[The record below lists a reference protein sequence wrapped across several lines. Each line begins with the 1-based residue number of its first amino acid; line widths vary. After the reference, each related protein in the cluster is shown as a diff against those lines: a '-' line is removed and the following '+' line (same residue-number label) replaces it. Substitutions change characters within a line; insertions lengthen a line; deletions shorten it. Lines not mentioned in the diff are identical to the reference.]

1 MKKKLSLLM
10 VAFLGLVGFVFAAA
24 YQPTE
29 ETETIELTKANIEAA
44 DYLSVTTD
52 NWQSN
57 KTYGGVTGDFYNMSG
72 AARQLSI
79 TVKGV
84 SKFEL
89 FVQNSTAGR
98 NYTVKVGDAAAQ
110 TITHNGGQVESSG
123 EISTGT
129 TDEVTITLGGDNG
142 SVYPVKIVLT
152 KAAAEPEPQP
162 AGSETSYT
170 IKFKEWA
177 GHTDADNSSA
187 MSTIEDLIADGGDK
201 VSSLEATKV
210 YQAREGRGIKF
221 GTGSAAGSLTLT
233 LAEPVKP
240 TKITFKARKYNDT
253 ETAISL
259 NGNDFTE
266 LTGEFAEYTVNYDGN
281 TEVTA
286 INLAT
291 PAKRAYV
298 TELTVTY
305 AEASEEPGGETVSDI
320 WKVSAET
327 PVTAAQTL
335 IDNAAL
341 KVQTVY
347 ATTLGAEEITIAEQP
362 FTNFIQVRTDGYPN
376 ADNLTGKEKSG
387 STSLIVTA
395 NKDVEVT
402 LYYRHQ
408 SSETTTEGEGEN
420 QVITAVKH
428 EENDKKD
435 LIVFDQAD
443 MATKMTGTVTFYG
456 AELDEYKYATK
467 KVSLTKDHVYTL
479 AASGTTMR
487 FYGIGYSYE
496 EAAAPAGE
504 GQVVWTAEEA
514 TPIVWD
520 GEAVAIPAE
529 KFAEAKVGDRLRVKL
544 QDAQVYA
551 QVDLRHG
558 AYTLHKPIPCPSFD
572 EVDYVL
578 TGDILNIAKT
588 LGVQFNGIGAKATE
602 VLLVPAEEAA
612 GSMGSIWLPT
622 EAGEGVEM
630 SVDIPAA
637 HFANANN
644 FQGVQV
650 GDVIKIVANDLTAIF
665 LDDLILNADGTA
677 VVDTEENAAKL
688 RENGLEINNASA
700 TITEVDLLT
709 PGDIVLDAEPGDLT
723 AAINAAADGLL
734 VGNVTINLKSAGTY
748 TVTEPIVAPANL
760 AITGVEGAI
769 IDASGLNGNL
779 IAAPAG
785 DLAEW
790 QEFTFAVKNVTVKG
804 LKKALY
810 YSAAKNRAYTEFII
824 DNVVVEQAGDAT
836 TLDFTKGSVPL
847 VLTIQNSTFYAP
859 AATTKSFYSSQ
870 SAQKATEYAAAG
882 IGEDNPQVFQLFNS
896 TFVNLARTKN
906 FFTHR
911 QNSQKWLKF
920 DVENNIFVDCGKSG
934 QTIKGINGGGSST
947 NPQWIVKRNSFNFT
961 NEEGALTD
969 TSAAE
974 VTGDEEEPVQE
985 SIEGV
990 VQFKDAANGD
1000 FHLGEES
1007 AQNIAGIGDPR
1018 WFTEIQPA
1026 DIVLTPED
1034 ITEGDITA
1042 AIAAKQGIHPVGN
1055 INITLAADV
1064 NYFVTE
1070 SITADGSVRILGP
1083 ENGQAVIDAAN
1094 LNAPLIQ
1101 MGNTALTEKKAVDGI
1116 IVMNVNIK
1124 GLKKALFYSAGKNY
1138 NIAQLSLENDVIELA
1153 GDATTIDFT
1162 KGSCAMT
1169 VRIVKSTVYAPTAT
1183 TKAFYSSQSG
1193 EPASDYDATED
1204 NPQTFSFVQSTFYN
1218 LAKGKNFFT
1227 HRKNSQKWLFFGAAY
1242 NIFVNCGKSGQVIKG
1257 MNGGG
1262 VSPNPQFDVEGN
1274 AFNFEAD
1281 GVMTDTG
1288 AIEETGD
1295 ADEPVKS
1302 FVAGV
1307 VSFTDAAA
1315 GNFGGSFELGE
1326 GATAPELLGD
1336 PRWTLEFKTATG
1348 ISTVKTADQL
1358 QQQNVIYNL
1367 NGQRVDGAK
1376 KGLYIVNGKKVVLK

>member
-72 AARQLSI
+72 SARQLSI

-129 TDEVTITLGGDNG
+129 TGEVTITLGGDNG

-152 KAAAEPEPQP
+152 KAAAEPEPEPQP
-162 AGSETSYT
+162 AAEPVYIDFTAQNYENAQEVASLTVGDVAVTLDKGTNNNTPKFYTSGNAVRLYGGNT
-170 IKFKEWA
+170 M
-177 GHTDADNSSA
+177 TVSSA
-187 MSTIEDLIADGGDK
+187 KAIEKIVFTFASGEGTNEITANGGTF
-201 VSSLEATKV
+201 ATDTW
-210 YQAREGRGIKF
+210 
-221 GTGSAAGSLTLT
+221 TGSANVVTFTIGGTSGHRRVQKLAVT
-233 LAEPVKP
+233 LAASDEP
-240 TKITFKARKYNDT
+240 
-253 ETAISL
+253 
-259 NGNDFTE
+259 G
-266 LTGEFAEYTVNYDGN
+266 G
-281 TEVTA
+281 
-286 INLAT
+286 
-291 PAKRAYV
+291 
-298 TELTVTY
+298 
-305 AEASEEPGGETVSDI
+305 EEPGGETVSDI

-362 FTNFIQVRTDGYPN
+362 FTNYIQVRTSGYPN
-376 ADNLTGKEKSG
+376 ADNLTGTEKSG

-408 SSETTTEGEGEN
+408 SSNTYIEN
-420 QVITAVKH
+420 DVITAVKH
-428 EENDKKD
+428 EENDSKD

-650 GDVIKIVANDLTAIF
+650 GDVIKIVANDLTTIY

-677 VVDTEENAAKL
+677 VVKTEENAAKL

-700 TITEVDLLT
+700 TITEVDLMT

-723 AAINAAADGLL
+723 AAINAAADGLI

-785 DLAEW
+785 NLTEW

-804 LKKALY
+804 LKKALF

-824 DNVVVEQAGDAT
+824 DNVVVEQAADAT
-836 TLDFTKGSVPL
+836 TIDFTKGGTAE

-870 SAQKATEYAAAG
+870 GGQKTTEYNADA
-882 IGEDNPQVFQLFNS
+882 IQTFQLFNS

-906 FFTHR
+906 FWSHR
-911 QNSQKWLKF
+911 QSNQKWMKY

-934 QTIKGINGGGSST
+934 QTIKGLNGGQGGP
-947 NPQWIVKRNSFNFT
+947 NPTWIIKRNTFNFT
-961 NEEGALTD
+961 DDNGVLTD
-969 TSAAE
+969 TSTAE

-990 VQFKDAANGD
+990 VEFKDAANGD

-1138 NIAQLSLENDVIELA
+1138 NIALLSLENDVIELA

-1169 VRIVKSTVYAPTAT
+1169 VSIVKSTVYAPTAT
-1183 TKAFYSSQSG
+1183 TKAFYSSQGG
-1193 EPASDYDATED
+1193 EKAEVYGATEE
-1204 NPQTFSFVQSTFYN
+1204 NPQTFSFAQSTFYN
-1218 LAKGKNFFT
+1218 LTPGKNFFT
-1227 HRKNSQKWLFFGAAY
+1227 HRQNSQKWLKFDVKN

-1262 VSPNPQFDVEGN
+1262 ASANPQFDVEGN

-1288 AIEETGD
+1288 ANEETGD

-1358 QQQNVIYNL
+1358 QQNVIYNL

>member
-10 VAFLGLVGFVFAAA
+10 VALVAIAAFAVQAGRRAATVLIDYPTAQTGITVNGTTQFATVKYKTNTTEIAGIKFANGYTSGAVLG
-24 YQPTE
+24 
-29 ETETIELTKANIEAA
+29 
-44 DYLSVTTD
+44 D
-52 NWQSN
+52 NWA
-57 KTYGGVTGDFYNMSG
+57 KLTVEGGFKSGD
-72 AARQLSI
+72 
-79 TVKGV
+79 V
-84 SKFEL
+84 
-89 FVQNSTAGR
+89 
-98 NYTVKVGDAAAQ
+98 
-110 TITHNGGQVESSG
+110 
-123 EISTGT
+123 
-129 TDEVTITLGGDNG
+129 VTIAGVFNNTSDE
-142 SVYPVKIVLT
+142 
-152 KAAAEPEPQP
+152 KAAKVDLFTVDAENKPTVLFTSQQYINGKTSDAEITSETYTLTADADVLYLGRAQGLSNPTATYVTLLKVEREEATPEPEPQP
-162 AGSETSYT
+162 AAEPVVIDFTTQNYENAQEVASLTVGDVTVT
-170 IKFKEWA
+170 LDKGTNNNTPKFYNA
-177 GHTDADNSSA
+177 GTAVRLYGGNTMTVSSA
-187 MSTIEDLIADGGDK
+187 KAIEKIVFTFASGEGTNEITANGGTF
-201 VSSLEATKV
+201 ATDTW
-210 YQAREGRGIKF
+210 
-221 GTGSAAGSLTLT
+221 TGSANVVTFTIGGTSGHRRVQKLAVT
-233 LAEPVKP
+233 LA
-240 TKITFKARKYNDT
+240 
-253 ETAISL
+253 
-259 NGNDFTE
+259 
-266 LTGEFAEYTVNYDGN
+266 
-281 TEVTA
+281 
-286 INLAT
+286 
-291 PAKRAYV
+291 
-298 TELTVTY
+298 
-305 AEASEEPGGETVSDI
+305 ASDEPGGE
-320 WKVSAET
+320 E
-327 PVTAAQTL
+327 
-335 IDNAAL
+335 
-341 KVQTVY
+341 
-347 ATTLGAEEITIAEQP
+347 
-362 FTNFIQVRTDGYPN
+362 
-376 ADNLTGKEKSG
+376 
-387 STSLIVTA
+387 
-395 NKDVEVT
+395 
-402 LYYRHQ
+402 
-408 SSETTTEGEGEN
+408 
-420 QVITAVKH
+420 
-428 EENDKKD
+428 
-435 LIVFDQAD
+435 
-443 MATKMTGTVTFYG
+443 
-456 AELDEYKYATK
+456 
-467 KVSLTKDHVYTL
+467 
-479 AASGTTMR
+479 
-487 FYGIGYSYE
+487 
-496 EAAAPAGE
+496 PAGE

-650 GDVIKIVANDLTAIF
+650 GDVIKIVANDLTTIV

-677 VVDTEENAAKL
+677 VVKTEENAAEL
-688 RENGLEINNASA
+688 RENGLEITNAGA

-723 AAINAAADGLL
+723 AAINAAADGLI

-785 DLAEW
+785 NLTEW

-804 LKKALY
+804 LKKALF

-836 TLDFTKGSVPL
+836 TIDFTKGGTAE

-870 SAQKATEYAAAG
+870 GGQKTTEYNADA
-882 IGEDNPQVFQLFNS
+882 IQTFQLFNS

-906 FFTHR
+906 FWSHR
-911 QNSQKWLKF
+911 QSNQKWMKY

-934 QTIKGINGGGSST
+934 QTIKGLNGGQGGP
-947 NPQWIVKRNSFNFT
+947 NPTWIIKRNTFNFT
-961 NEEGALTD
+961 DDNGVLTD

-1007 AQNIAGIGDPR
+1007 EQNIAGIGDPR

-1124 GLKKALFYSAGKNY
+1124 GLKNALFYSAGKNY
-1138 NIAQLSLENDVIELA
+1138 NIALLSLENDVIELA

-1169 VRIVKSTVYAPTAT
+1169 VSIVKSTVYAPTAT
-1183 TKAFYSSQSG
+1183 TKAFYSSQGG
-1193 EPASDYDATED
+1193 EKAEVYGATEE
-1204 NPQTFSFVQSTFYN
+1204 NPQTFSFAQSTFYN
-1218 LAKGKNFFT
+1218 LTPGKNFFT
-1227 HRKNSQKWLFFGAAY
+1227 HRQNSQKWLKFDAKN

-1262 VSPNPQFDVEGN
+1262 ASANPQFDVEGN

-1288 AIEETGD
+1288 ANEETGD

>member
-129 TDEVTITLGGDNG
+129 TGEVTITLGGDNG

-152 KAAAEPEPQP
+152 KAAAEPEPEPQP
-162 AGSETSYT
+162 AAEPVMIDFTTQNYENAQEVASLTVGDVTVT
-170 IKFKEWA
+170 LDKGTNNNTPKFYNA
-177 GHTDADNSSA
+177 GTAVRLYGGNTMTVSSA
-187 MSTIEDLIADGGDK
+187 KAIEKIVFTFASGEGTNEITANGGTF
-201 VSSLEATKV
+201 ATDTW
-210 YQAREGRGIKF
+210 
-221 GTGSAAGSLTLT
+221 TGSANVVTFTIGGTSGHRRVQKLAVT
-233 LAEPVKP
+233 LAASDEP
-240 TKITFKARKYNDT
+240 
-253 ETAISL
+253 
-259 NGNDFTE
+259 G
-266 LTGEFAEYTVNYDGN
+266 G
-281 TEVTA
+281 
-286 INLAT
+286 
-291 PAKRAYV
+291 
-298 TELTVTY
+298 
-305 AEASEEPGGETVSDI
+305 EEPGGETVSDI

-335 IDNAAL
+335 IDNNGF
-341 KVQTVY
+341 KVETVY
-347 ATTLGAEEITIAEQP
+347 ATTLTAEEITFGEQA
-362 FTNFIQVRTDGYPN
+362 FTHYFNLRVDALPT
-376 ADNLTGKEKSG
+376 ADNLTGTEKTG
-387 STSLIVTA
+387 STPLVFTA
-395 NKDVEVT
+395 KKDVELT
-402 LYYRHQ
+402 LYYLRQPGADGFNPGDNKSINFYDQEAPLAAISGGDITVDQTNLKEDNVTINNAYVHQ
-408 SSETTTEGEGEN
+408 SF
-420 QVITAVKH
+420 QLTAGK
-428 EENDKKD
+428 
-435 LIVFDQAD
+435 
-443 MATKMTGTVTFYG
+443 T
-456 AELDEYKYATK
+456 
-467 KVSLTKDHVYTL
+467 YTL
-479 AASGTTMR
+479 AAKGTTIR
-487 FYGIGYSYE
+487 IYGIGYSYE

-650 GDVIKIVANDLTAIF
+650 GDVIKIVANDLTTIY

-677 VVDTEENAAKL
+677 VVKTEENAAKL

-723 AAINAAADGLL
+723 AAINAAADGLI

-785 DLAEW
+785 NLTEW

-804 LKKALY
+804 LKKALF

-836 TLDFTKGSVPL
+836 TIDFTKGGTAE

-870 SAQKATEYAAAG
+870 GGQKTTEYNADA
-882 IGEDNPQVFQLFNS
+882 IQTFQLFNS

-906 FFTHR
+906 FWSHR
-911 QNSQKWLKF
+911 QSNQKWMKY

-934 QTIKGINGGGSST
+934 QTIKGLNGGQGGP
-947 NPQWIVKRNSFNFT
+947 NPTWIIKRNTFNFT
-961 NEEGALTD
+961 DEEGVLTD

-1138 NIAQLSLENDVIELA
+1138 NIALLSLENDVIELA

-1169 VRIVKSTVYAPTAT
+1169 VSIVKSTVYAPTAT
-1183 TKAFYSSQSG
+1183 TKAFYSSQGG
-1193 EPASDYDATED
+1193 EKAEVYGATEE
-1204 NPQTFSFVQSTFYN
+1204 NPQTFSFAQSTFYN
-1218 LAKGKNFFT
+1218 LTPGKNFFT
-1227 HRKNSQKWLFFGAAY
+1227 HRQNSQKWLKY
-1242 NIFVNCGKSGQVIKG
+1242 DVKNNIFVNCGKSGQVIKG

-1262 VSPNPQFDVEGN
+1262 ASANPQFDVEGN

-1288 AIEETGD
+1288 ANEETGD

-1358 QQQNVIYNL
+1358 QQNVIYNL